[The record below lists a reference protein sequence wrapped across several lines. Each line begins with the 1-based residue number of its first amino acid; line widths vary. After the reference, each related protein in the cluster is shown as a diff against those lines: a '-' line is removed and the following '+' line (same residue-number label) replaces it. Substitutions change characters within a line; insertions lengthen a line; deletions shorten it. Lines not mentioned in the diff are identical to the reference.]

1 MTTAVPF
8 DTNNRPPGG
17 MPIEAA
23 LQNIASAAHLR
34 GVEVT
39 NAGIVV
45 GSLPAADLMRALR
58 GAWTKT
64 KDAEHRGQRVEIII
78 RSVAARLMQ
87 GGPVQ
92 IAGSSLGV
100 LRSFA
105 GIKNGTPVRKLEA
118 DECAR

>member
-17 MPIEAA
+17 MPMEAA

-34 GVEVT
+34 GVVIMKNGVASDIPLT
-39 NAGIVV
+39 
-45 GSLPAADLMRALR
+45 AADLMRALR

-64 KDAEHRGQRVEIII
+64 QGSEQRAARAEVII
-78 RSVAARLMQ
+78 RSVAARLQQ

-92 IAGSSLGV
+92 VVASSLGV

-105 GIKNGTPVRKLEA
+105 GIATEKTTSKKGR
-118 DECAR
+118 R